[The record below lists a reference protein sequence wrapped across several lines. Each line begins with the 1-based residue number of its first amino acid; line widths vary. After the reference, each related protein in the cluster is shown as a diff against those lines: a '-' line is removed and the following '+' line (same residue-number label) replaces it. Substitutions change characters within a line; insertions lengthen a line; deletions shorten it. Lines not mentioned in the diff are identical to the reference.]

1 MQHHHL
7 HDRLDVYCSF
17 TLSLR
22 HWCLM
27 QHHPLYDRLMFTAA
41 SPFIWQT
48 RVYCSI
54 TLSPDRLVAGGQ
66 VVQHQTVQTWNC
78 ITSSSSSRIT
88 SPGTLTTK
96 KSEREN
102 FTSLSWKQ
110 VLEGF
115 KFWSDLLLLAKLI
128 KTQAAEEH
136 FFSVA
141 KGRQKSVLCCP
152 VAQTVC
158 LHRGT
163 ERIGLLGLGN
173 DQWMNCSE
181 SKESL
186 LHFGTNFCARQMLFC
201 ILPCFS
207 HILFHRGSLVSS
219 QISPWHWWLVSGP
232 SGWQWMVWPGP
243 GPYIGH
249 RGDHMTSACCTW
261 HQSAMDLHQLHQLQ
275 PKYNWLVSL
284 PLTA

>member
-173 DQWMNCSE
+173 EIIVLNQKKFFFILEPTFVQDRCF
-181 SKESL
+181 
-186 LHFGTNFCARQMLFC
+186 FGFYHVFHISYC
-201 ILPCFS
+201 IEAAWSP
-207 HILFHRGSLVSS
+207 HRFPPDTG
-219 QISPWHWWLVSGP
+219 G
-232 SGWQWMVWPGP
+232 
-243 GPYIGH
+243 
-249 RGDHMTSACCTW
+249 
-261 HQSAMDLHQLHQLQ
+261 
-275 PKYNWLVSL
+275 
-284 PLTA
+284 